1 MKLSHLWL
9 LLIAVIAASCS
20 SQDPMQKEIAALEQE
35 VQENPEVDKAEELL
49 ELYQEYIIR
58 YPENDD
64 VNSRYLYR
72 AAELQFRLNRISES
86 IETLKQALRH
96 HYEAENTLNNALLL
110 GALYNDRVDNQV
122 LAQTVFQATTIA
134 FPNSE
139 KAKQL
144 TEEGLQPLD
153 QRLQEMGKRV
163 FNDSTGQINYRAANN
178 FINGCA
184 IHALILPGDEDTP
197 DWLYKAAETS
207 RSLRNY
213 ERGLQLYEW
222 VFSEYPYHDRAAQAL
237 FLYAFTLDND
247 MERYQEAEVAYNR
260 FLEQYPD
267 SDFADDA
274 KFLLDNIGKDEEEII
289 RSFEERGSSDES

>member
-1 MKLSHLWL
+1 
-9 LLIAVIAASCS
+9 
-20 SQDPMQKEIAALEQE
+20 MQKEIAALEQE